1 MNQGSAFKNFFWMEG
16 PLPSDQGR
24 RITVIHQN
32 QPQQC
37 SNCFGYSRAKYGGEL
52 GLCLANA
59 NGRACK
65 TMGTIRAKMA
75 PYMRELERLVGYK
88 TIKAKFGNVGNMDEN
103 NPEEEEVDTTYKSPI
118 VEKDEIIST
127 LIQEKEDLLL
137 EKEKLG
143 KIFQSFK
150 KISPKPSLSSVLL
163 RNKLS

>member
-1 MNQGSAFKNFFWMEG
+1 
-16 PLPSDQGR
+16 
-24 RITVIHQN
+24 
-32 QPQQC
+32 
-37 SNCFGYSRAKYGGEL
+37 
-52 GLCLANA
+52 
-59 NGRACK
+59 
-65 TMGTIRAKMA
+65 MGTVRAKMA

-88 TIKAKFGNVGNMDEN
+88 SIKAKFGNVGNMDEN